1 MIVIS
6 MEAGDTV
13 KFVDG
18 LYEDGE
24 DARYKVIEVDGDS
37 VLIEFI
43 CKFTFP
49 PLSTAK
55 ASELEVVE

>member
-1 MIVIS
+1 

-18 LYEDGE
+18 LYEDDGE
-24 DARYKVIEVDGDS
+24 GARYKVVEIDGDS

-43 CKFTFP
+43 CDLSFP

-55 ASELEVVE
+55 AGELEVVE